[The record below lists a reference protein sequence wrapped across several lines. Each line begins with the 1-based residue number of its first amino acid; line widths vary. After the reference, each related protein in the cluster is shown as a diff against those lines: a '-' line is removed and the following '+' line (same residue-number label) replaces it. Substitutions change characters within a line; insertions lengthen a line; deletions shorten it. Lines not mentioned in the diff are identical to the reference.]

1 MENMSINLISEI
13 EEHVAGVL
21 TGPIEHPFRRIIRC
35 TKLVL
40 WLSFNVS
47 ANILEEY
54 CIQESRLSVHK
65 FCLYPLRRNTHLRVY
80 AV

>member
-1 MENMSINLISEI
+1 MFKILEHLPYLFQQIIFCKIFMENLRIDLISEI

-47 ANILEEY
+47 
-54 CIQESRLSVHK
+54 VK
-65 FCLYPLRRNTHLRVY
+65 TF
-80 AV
+80 

>member
-1 MENMSINLISEI
+1 MNFISEI

-21 TGPIEHPFRRIIRC
+21 TGPVEHPFRRIIRC

-47 ANILEEY
+47 TNIFDKN
-54 CIQESRLSVHK
+54 CIQQ
-65 FCLYPLRRNTHLRVY
+65 
-80 AV
+80 